1 MAMEGWERWLDHVF
15 FAGLEISMLSIPALV
30 LLLFATPQG
39 PVALAGLTAIAVST
53 CAAGTFRGGWVDVGE
68 WPRPGDPYTLP
79 LRSAY
84 YSATVAGAA
93 FLGAAADAAVGAP
106 SAVVAT
112 SAAVS
117 VIGTA
122 ALPRALA
129 EIRSLADRLAAVRF

>member
-1 MAMEGWERWLDHVF
+1 MAMEGWERWLDHLF

-39 PVALAGLTAIAVST
+39 PIALAALTALAVST
-53 CAAGTFRGGWVDVGE
+53 CAAATFRGEWVDVGE

-93 FLGAAADAAVGAP
+93 YLGAAAHVAVGAP
-106 SAVVAT
+106 VAGI
-112 SAAVS
+112 AAAAMVS
-117 VIGTA
+117 VASTA
-122 ALPRALA
+122 ALPRAVGGF
-129 EIRSLADRLAAVRF
+129 RSLANRLASAQP